1 MKRLMVKLGLVVLAA
16 GTLGGVAAPSAA
28 SASTKAKPTTFTNTD
43 MKRYYKNAKSKTAF
57 YFKSYKSNGKT
68 GTLLIF
74 GDFNG
79 KSANV
84 KYGVP
89 TSIKVSKNKRTLT
102 TKYKLI
108 EFKTTDNKT
117 TTSLT
122 KKTYTFKLT
131 KKSSTKFSTK
141 VTGTK
146 LNRRLAS
153 ATGKTYSYS
162 KVKKSPAAAYAKKY
176 VKPAMQK
183 QYTDIFNN
191 TDALTAAQKQQYATE
206 YTNNA
211 VKTMINNFNY
221 KA

>member
-16 GTLGGVAAPSAA
+16 GTLGGIAAPSVA
-28 SASTKAKPTTFTNTD
+28 SAKTKKAPTFTNTD
-43 MKRYYKNAKSKTAF
+43 LKRYYKSAKSKTAF
-57 YFKSYKSNGKT
+57 YFKTYKSNGKT

-79 KSANV
+79 NHANV

-108 EFKTTDNKT
+108 EFKTADKKT

-131 KKSSTKFSTK
+131 KKTSKTFTAK
-141 VTGTK
+141 VQGTK
-146 LNRRLAS
+146 LSRHLANK
-153 ATGKTYSYS
+153 GKSYTYS
-162 KVKKSPAAAYAKKY
+162 KVKKSPAASYAKKY
-176 VKPAMQK
+176 VKPALQK
-183 QYTDIFNN
+183 KYTEVFNN
-191 TDALTAAQKQQYATE
+191 TDSLTTEQKKQYATQ
-206 YTNNA
+206 YTNTA

>member
-1 MKRLMVKLGLVVLAA
+1 MKRLMVKLGLVLVAA
-16 GTLGGVAAPSAA
+16 GTLGGIAAPSVA
-28 SASTKAKPTTFTNTD
+28 SAKTKAPTFTNTD

-57 YFKSYKSNGKT
+57 YFKTYKSNGKT

-79 KSANV
+79 KNANV

-89 TSIKVSKNKRTLT
+89 TSIKLSANKRTLT

-108 EFKTTDNKT
+108 EFKTANNKT

-131 KKSSTKFSTK
+131 KKTSTTFSTK
-141 VTGTK
+141 VTGSK
-146 LNRRLAS
+146 LNRRLATS
-153 ATGKTYSYS
+153 GKSYTYT
-162 KVKKSPAAAYAKKY
+162 KTTKSPAAAYAKKY

-183 QYTDIFNN
+183 EYTKIFNESSE
-191 TDALTAAQKQQYATE
+191 LTEAQKAQYATQ

-211 VKTMINNFNY
+211 VKTMVNNFNY
-221 KA
+221 KS

>member
-16 GTLGGVAAPSAA
+16 GTLGGIATPSVA
-28 SASTKAKPTTFTNTD
+28 SASTKKAPTFTNTD
-43 MKRYYKNAKSKTAF
+43 LKRYYKNAKSKTAF
-57 YFKSYKSNGKT
+57 YFKTYKSNGKT

-79 KSANV
+79 TNANV

-89 TSIKVSKNKRTLT
+89 TSIKLSANKKTLT

-108 EFKTTDNKT
+108 EFKTASNKT

-122 KKTYTFKLT
+122 KKSYTFKLT
-131 KKSSTKFSTK
+131 KKSSTTFSTK
-141 VTGTK
+141 VTGKK
-146 LNRRLAS
+146 LNRRLAT
-153 ATGKTYSYS
+153 TGSSYTYS
-162 KVKKSPAAAYAKKY
+162 KVKKSPASAYAKKY
-176 VKPAMQK
+176 VKPALQK
-183 QYTDIFNN
+183 KYTTLFNSS
-191 TDALTAAQKQQYATE
+191 TTLTAAQKKQYATQ

>member
-1 MKRLMVKLGLVVLAA
+1 MKRLMVKLGLVLVAA
-16 GTLGGVAAPSAA
+16 GTLGGIAAPSVA
-28 SASTKAKPTTFTNTD
+28 SAKTKAPTFTNTD

-79 KSANV
+79 KNANV

-89 TSIKVSKNKRTLT
+89 TSIKLSANKRTLT

-108 EFKTTDNKT
+108 EFKTANNKT

-122 KKTYTFKLT
+122 KKTYSFKLT
-131 KKSSTKFSTK
+131 KKTSTTFTTK
-141 VTGTK
+141 VTGSK
-146 LNRRLAS
+146 LNRRLATS
-153 ATGKTYSYS
+153 GKSYTYTKTS
-162 KVKKSPAAAYAKKY
+162 KSPAAAYAKKY

-183 QYTDIFNN
+183 EYTKIFNESSEL
-191 TDALTAAQKQQYATE
+191 TDAQKKQYATQ

-211 VKTMINNFNY
+211 VKTMVNNFNY
-221 KA
+221 KS

>member
-16 GTLGGVAAPSAA
+16 GTLGGVAAPSVA
-28 SASTKAKPTTFTNTD
+28 SASTKKTPTFTNTD
-43 MKRYYKNAKSKTAF
+43 LKRYYKNAKSKTAF
-57 YFKSYKSNGKT
+57 YFKTYKSNGKT

-79 KSANV
+79 NNANV

-89 TSIKVSKNKRTLT
+89 TSIKLNKTGKTLT

-108 EFKTTDNKT
+108 EFKTTENKT

-122 KKTYTFKLT
+122 KKAYTFKLT
-131 KKSSTKFSTK
+131 KKSSTTFSTK
-141 VTGTK
+141 VTGSK
-146 LNRRLAS
+146 LNRRLATS
-153 ATGKTYSYS
+153 GKSVTYS
-162 KVKKSPAAAYAKKY
+162 KVKKSPASAYAKKY
-176 VKPAMQK
+176 VKPALQK
-183 QYTDIFNN
+183 KYTKIFNSS
-191 TDALTAAQKQQYATE
+191 TELTAAQKKQYATQ

-221 KA
+221 KS

>member
-1 MKRLMVKLGLVVLAA
+1 MKRLMAKLGLVVLAA
-16 GTLGGVAAPSAA
+16 GTLGGIAAPSVA
-28 SASTKAKPTTFTNTD
+28 SASTKAKPTITNTD
-43 MKRYYKNAKSKTAF
+43 LKRYYKSAKSKTAF
-57 YFKSYKSNGKT
+57 YFKTYKSNGKT

-79 KSANV
+79 KNANV

-108 EFKTTDNKT
+108 EFKTTNNKT

-122 KKTYTFKLT
+122 KKAYTFKLT
-131 KKSSTKFSTK
+131 KKTSTTFSTK

-146 LNRRLAS
+146 LARRLGT
-153 ATGKTYSYS
+153 TGTTYTYTKT
-162 KVKKSPAAAYAKKY
+162 KTSPASAYAKKY

-191 TDALTAAQKQQYATE
+191 TDSLTAAQKKQYATQ
-206 YTNNA
+206 YTNSA
-211 VKTMINNFNY
+211 VTTMINNFNY
-221 KA
+221 KS